1 MLDSNALVLWKKFG
15 FLTCLQIVCYCVGCG
30 VNDEIVAQPLL
41 CFRVGFFF
49 FPPNL
54 PNVRDLS
61 GSFGVSSRGHCS
73 FPSCRFGVS
82 YEREKFRSLL
92 VVILN

>member
-41 CFRVGFFF
+41 CLPVGTESWVGHKVHSGFAVTACLKNQTNFLAS
-49 FPPNL
+49 PVVYQRGSVC
-54 PNVRDLS
+54 NV
-61 GSFGVSSRGHCS
+61 V
-73 FPSCRFGVS
+73 
-82 YEREKFRSLL
+82 
-92 VVILN
+92 